1 RLMEPS
7 WSLHLLSEIL
17 SAFSTD
23 DPENL
28 RNVVNRVAESVE
40 AEVAAILGEK
50 ASPGRSGSAR
60 RSSSFSCS
68 RRPPGRDSW
77 PSRPDACTP
86 AGPPSVAPTNW

>member
-1 RLMEPS
+1 MEPS

-40 AEVAAILGEK
+40 AEVAAFLARR
-50 ASPGRSGSAR
+50 ASPGRSGLAR
-60 RSSSFSCS
+60 RSSSCSCS
-68 RRPPGRDSW
+68 RRPPGRDS
-77 PSRPDACTP
+77 
-86 AGPPSVAPTNW
+86 

>member
-1 RLMEPS
+1 MEPS

-40 AEVAAILGEK
+40 AEVAAILQPQGIQCCIGLASGEREC
-50 ASPGRSGSAR
+50 G
-60 RSSSFSCS
+60 
-68 RRPPGRDSW
+68 
-77 PSRPDACTP
+77 
-86 AGPPSVAPTNW
+86 

>member
-1 RLMEPS
+1 MEPS

-40 AEVAAILGEK
+40 AEVAAIIGAEGISWGIGL
-50 ASPGRSGSAR
+50 A
-60 RSSSFSCS
+60 CS
-68 RRPPGRDSW
+68 ISW
-77 PSRPDACTP
+77 PQASH
-86 AGPPSVAPTNW
+86 PP